1 MSKIIT
7 ITFNPC
13 IDKSTTV
20 ASLAPEKKLAC
31 SKPTFEPGGGG
42 INVARAIKKLGGEAT
57 AIFPAGGYS
66 GKFLQVLLEKEKI
79 HSLVVETERHTREN
93 MIVLDLSSNQQYRF
107 GMPGQALSKNEWEKC
122 LQLLEENT
130 SDFIVASGSLPPDV
144 PTDIFEMI
152 GKIAEK
158 QKRKL
163 IIDTSGDALKSAL
176 NARAY
181 LIKPNLGELSKLAG
195 VDELSFND
203 IPSATRQLINH
214 TGCPI
219 FLVSMGSSGAMLITK
234 DESYMVTAPP
244 VKRQSTVGAGDSMV
258 AGIVLS
264 LCKGKSLKEAIHY
277 GVACG
282 TAATINPGTE
292 LCKAEDVKKLY
303 EQVIALQVA

>member
-1 MSKIIT
+1 MSNIVT

-20 ASLAPEKKLAC
+20 AALAPEKKLAC

-42 INVARAIKKLGGEAT
+42 INVARAIKKLGEDAT
-57 AIFPAGGYS
+57 AIYPAGGYS
-66 GKFLQVLLEKEKI
+66 GKFLQLLLEKEKVK
-79 HSLVVETERHTREN
+79 SLVVETARHTREN

-107 GMPGQALSKNEWEKC
+107 GMPGQPLAQNEWEKC
-122 LQLLEENT
+122 LELLEENNAEY
-130 SDFIVASGSLPPDV
+130 IVASGSLSPGV
-144 PTDIFEMI
+144 PAEVFEMI
-152 GKIAEK
+152 GRIADK
-158 QKRKL
+158 KNRKL

-176 NARAY
+176 NANAY

-195 VDELSFND
+195 VEELGFND
-203 IPSATRQLINH
+203 ISSAARKLIKES
-214 TGCPI
+214 GCKV

-258 AGIVLS
+258 AGVVVSLS
-264 LCKGKSLKEAIHY
+264 KGKSLKEAIHY

-303 EQVIALQVA
+303 EQVIALQVF